1 MLVIFHGPDSY
12 SRHQALQRLRAELDQ
27 DGMLGA
33 NTTVLDAKGLTLPA
47 LTMVCDAAPF
57 LSEHRLVH
65 VQGLLARVE
74 AAPSPTS
81 RHGRRAKSAGSGDDE
96 GVGWLALADYVER
109 MPPTTVLVLEDGE
122 LRSGNPLL
130 TALKPKARVEGFPRL
145 STHQLEGWI
154 ARRAREL
161 GVIFDKPALMRLA
174 EATPSDLTEDRQW
187 HGLWWLAAEIEKL
200 TLFAGG
206 GRITEE
212 DVERLVPAVL
222 QTRVYTL
229 ADAVVRRERE
239 AALTALERLLMAGQ
253 PAPVLLTTIAGR
265 LRQLLLLR
273 ELLAGGVPEPE
284 IRERLGL
291 RNPAQFDILRRQA
304 QMLPSPRLEA
314 AYLRVLE
321 ADRAIKGGRVDEVT
335 ALETLVA
342 ELAG

>member
-12 SRHQALQRLRAELDQ
+12 SRQQALQRLRAELDR

-47 LTMVCDAAPF
+47 LTLVCDAAPF
-57 LSEHRLVH
+57 LSEYRLVH
-65 VQGLLARVE
+65 VQGLLARAE
-74 AAPSPTS
+74 AEPAGA
-81 RHGRRAKSAGSGDDE
+81 GRRGRRGNPARGGDE
-96 GVGWLALADYVER
+96 GEGWLALVDYVER

-122 LRSGNPLL
+122 LRGGNPLL
-130 TALKPKARVEGFPRL
+130 AALEPKARVEGFPRL
-145 STHQLEGWI
+145 SARQLEGWI
-154 ARRAREL
+154 ARRAREV
-161 GVIFDKPALMRLA
+161 GVLFDKPALTRLA

-187 HGLWWLAAEIEKL
+187 HGLWWLATEIEKL

-222 QTRVYTL
+222 QTRVYAL
-229 ADAVVRRERE
+229 ADAVVRREPE

-253 PAPVLLTTIAGR
+253 PAPVLLTAIANR

-273 ELLAGGVPEPE
+273 ELTAAGVPEPE
-284 IRERLGL
+284 MRERTGL
-291 RNPAQFDILRRQA
+291 RSRPQFDILRRQA
-304 QMLPSPRLEA
+304 QTLTPARLEA
-314 AYLRVLE
+314 AYLRVLD
-321 ADRAIKGGRVDEVT
+321 ADRALKGGRMDDVT
-335 ALETLVA
+335 VLETLVA

>member
-12 SRHQALQRLRAELDQ
+12 SRHQALQRLRAELDR

-57 LSEHRLVH
+57 LSAHRLVH
-65 VQGLLARVE
+65 VQGLLARAE
-74 AAPSPTS
+74 AEPAGA
-81 RHGRRAKSAGSGDDE
+81 GRRGRRGNPARGGDE
-96 GVGWLALADYVER
+96 GEGWLALVDYVER

-130 TALKPKARVEGFPRL
+130 AALEPKARVEGFPRL
-145 STHQLEGWI
+145 SPRQLEGWI

-161 GVIFDKPALMRLA
+161 GVLFDKPALTRLA

-187 HGLWWLAAEIEKL
+187 HGLWWLATEIEKL

-206 GRITEE
+206 GRITED

-222 QTRVYTL
+222 QTRVYAL
-229 ADAVVRRERE
+229 ADAVVRREPE
-239 AALTALERLLMAGQ
+239 VALTALERLLMAGQ
-253 PAPVLLTTIAGR
+253 PAPVLLAAIAGR

-273 ELLAGGVPEPE
+273 ELLAAGAPEPE

-304 QMLPSPRLEA
+304 QALSPTRLET
-314 AYLRVLE
+314 AYLRVLD
-321 ADRAIKGGRVDEVT
+321 ADRALKGGRMDDVT
-335 ALETLVA
+335 VLETLVA

>member
-1 MLVIFHGPDSY
+1 MLIIFHGPDSY
-12 SRHQALQRLRAELDQ
+12 SRHQALTRLRAELDR

-57 LSEHRLVH
+57 LSAHRLVH
-65 VQGLLARVE
+65 VQGLLARAE
-74 AAPSPTS
+74 TEPSTA
-81 RHGRRAKSAGSGDDE
+81 GRRGRRGKPAGGDDGE
-96 GVGWLALADYVER
+96 GWLALADYVER

-161 GVIFDKPALMRLA
+161 GVIFDKPALTRLA

-200 TLFAGG
+200 TLFVGQ

-222 QTRVYTL
+222 QTRIYTL

-273 ELLAGGVPEPE
+273 ELLAAGVPEPE

-291 RNPAQFDILRRQA
+291 RSPTQFDILRRQA
-304 QMLPSPRLEA
+304 QVLSSPRLEA

-321 ADRAIKGGRVDEVT
+321 ADRAVKGGRMDEVT

>member
-12 SRHQALQRLRAELDQ
+12 SRHQALARLRAELDR

-33 NTTVLDAKGLTLPA
+33 NTTVLDARELTLPA

-57 LSEHRLVH
+57 LSAYRLVH
-65 VQGLLARVE
+65 VRGLLARAE
-74 AAPSPTS
+74 ADPSAAN
-81 RHGRRAKSAGSGDDE
+81 RRGRRGRLVASDDE
-96 GVGWLALADYVER
+96 SAGWLALANYVER
-109 MPPTTVLVLEDGE
+109 IPPTTVLVLEDGE
-122 LRSGNPLL
+122 LRGGNPLL
-130 TALKPKARVEGFPRL
+130 AALEPRARVEGFPRL
-145 STHQLEGWI
+145 SARQLEGWI

-161 GVIFDKPALMRLA
+161 GVLFDKPALTRLA

-200 TLFAGG
+200 TLFAGN

-222 QTRVYTL
+222 QTRIYTL
-229 ADAVVRRERE
+229 ADAVIRRERD
-239 AALTALERLLMAGQ
+239 AALTALERLLIAGQ
-253 PAPVLLTTIAGR
+253 PAPVLLAAIANR

-273 ELLAGGVPEPE
+273 ELMTAGAPEPE
-284 IRERLGL
+284 MRERTGL

-304 QMLPSPRLEA
+304 QALSSARLEA

-321 ADRAIKGGRVDEVT
+321 ADRAIKGGRVDEAT

-342 ELAG
+342 ELAS